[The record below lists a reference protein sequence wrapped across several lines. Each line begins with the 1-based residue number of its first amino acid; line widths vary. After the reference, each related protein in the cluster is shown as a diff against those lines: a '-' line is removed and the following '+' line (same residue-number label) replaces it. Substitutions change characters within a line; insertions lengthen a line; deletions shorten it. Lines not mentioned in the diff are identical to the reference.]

1 MARQTKTAPAAERE
15 RQFFYLDGVRLVF
28 VVGVQSIDTLQTGVA
43 LLKELGRDLREH
55 GVGQNVLLLD
65 GVLGGL
71 GLQLLHLGLKG
82 VGKAA
87 GDRLLAF
94 QDEVTELLLNGRG
107 GLAVIAVDQALE
119 LLGDHLV
126 ALTHDDVKDGLGTN
140 DLAGRGDQRRITGNM
155 PPGT

>member
-1 MARQTKTAPAAERE
+1 M
-15 RQFFYLDGVRLVF
+15 
-28 VVGVQSIDTLQTGVA
+28 QSIDTLQTGVA

-87 GDRLLAF
+87 GDRLLAL

-126 ALTHDDVKDGLGTN
+126 ALAQDVTSGG
-140 DLAGRGDQRRITGNM
+140 
-155 PPGT
+155 